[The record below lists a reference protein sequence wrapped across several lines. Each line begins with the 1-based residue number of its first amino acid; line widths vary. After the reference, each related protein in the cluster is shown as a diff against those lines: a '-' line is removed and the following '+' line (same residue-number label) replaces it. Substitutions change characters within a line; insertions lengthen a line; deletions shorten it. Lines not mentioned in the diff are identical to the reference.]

1 MRVASDFKEHA
12 KVSTVLRLL
21 HFCSGDLGVIT
32 PCLILFPPQD
42 HSGIAIS
49 GGGGFGGHFV

>member
-21 HFCSGDLGVIT
+21 HFCSGDLGVI
-32 PCLILFPPQD
+32 LFPPRD